1 MENKIERLKKG
12 RRIAFT
18 SSIVSLLL
26 AVMKGIIGYLFGS
39 QVLIADAFHSGADLL
54 THAASG
60 FGLWIA
66 SRSKTTKFPY
76 GLYRAETLAC
86 LIVGGFIV
94 VAGIEIFREGYHR
107 FFYLEPVKSFPI
119 LPVAASIISSVA
131 AFFVAK
137 MESKVGK
144 SIGSQSLIATSR
156 EAFLDIFISL
166 IVFIGILLAYF
177 KIPYV

>member
-1 MENKIERLKKG
+1 MENKIEKLKQG
-12 RRIAFT
+12 WEIAFI

-39 QVLIADAFHSGADLL
+39 QVLIADAFHSGADFL

-66 SRSKTTKFPY
+66 SRRKTTKFPY

-94 VAGIEIFREGYHR
+94 VAGIEILREGCHR
-107 FFYLEPVKSFPI
+107 LFYLDPVKSFPI

-131 AFFVAK
+131 AFFIAK
-137 MESKVGK
+137 MELKVGK
-144 SIGSQSLIATSR
+144 LIGSKSLIATSR
-156 EAFLDIFISL
+156 EVFLDIFTSCSCRI
-166 IVFIGILLAYF
+166 
-177 KIPYV
+177 